1 MVSDIKGPGPGVI
14 TALEQPGTPA
24 EPAQRPET
32 KPAAAAQAAGVVE
45 LTPNA
50 ERLQAL
56 TRAVADVPEVD
67 AARVDKYRQALA
79 DGTYQIDADAIA
91 DKFARLETSLG
102 GGE

>member
-14 TALEQPGTPA
+14 NALEQPGTPA
-24 EPAQRPET
+24 EPPQRPDG
-32 KPAAAAQAAGVVE
+32 KPAAQAQAAGVVE
-45 LTPNA
+45 LTPGA

-67 AARVDKYRQALA
+67 AARVAEFRQALA
-79 DGTYQIDADAIA
+79 DGTYQVDADTIA
-91 DKFARLETSLG
+91 DKFARLETALG